1 MKIAIFDSGFGG
13 LSLLNE
19 ALKRFSGVEFI
30 YFADNENAPYGT
42 KSKDEIIRLC
52 LNCTMFLTKFNIDM
66 IVIACNTA
74 TSAAITELRSSFS
87 VPIIGMEPAIKL
99 GANAGGDILVVATPA
114 TINGNKLSDLI
125 HKVNLE
131 SKTHLLALPKLVE
144 FAQNMEFNSEEIL
157 KYLKDEIYK
166 FDLSNI
172 DLLVLGCTHFNYFKD
187 SFRAILPD
195 KIGII
200 DGING
205 TINQMIRRLGGIS
218 KFGDKNSIRY
228 ISSTKNLDIKE
239 IEPYLKRLDIMREIN

>member
-1 MKIAIFDSGFGG
+1 MKIAIFDSGIGG

-19 ALKRFSGVEFI
+19 ALKRFRGVEFI
-30 YFADNENAPYGT
+30 YFADNKNAPYGT

-52 LNCTMFLTKFNIDM
+52 LNCVQFLTNLSVDM

-87 VPIIGMEPAIKL
+87 VPIIGMEPAVKL
-99 GANAGGDILVVATPA
+99 GVNASGDILVVATPA
-114 TINGNKLSDLI
+114 TISGNKLSDLI

-144 FAQNMEFNSEEIL
+144 FAQNMEFDSLEVL
-157 KYLKDEIYK
+157 KYLKDEISK

-172 DLLVLGCTHFNYFKD
+172 SLLVLGCTHFNYFKD
-187 SFRAILPD
+187 SFRAILPN
-195 KIGII
+195 KTGII
-200 DGING
+200 DGVNG
-205 TINQMIRRLGGIS
+205 TINQMIRRLGGVS
-218 KFGDKNSIRY
+218 EFGDKNSIRY
-228 ISSTKNLDIKE
+228 ISSTENLNVKK